1 MPLYRSMKSR
11 QNFAKTFGVIN
22 VAIVVVIALYTSVGF
37 LGESFVQH
45 LVLLINLIWTLGY
58 LKYGDSVEASI
69 TLSLP
74 NEPLY
79 ESVQLMYAIAI
90 TFSYPLQLYVAI
102 HLIWPFIEK
111 KLQES
116 KTTNITICISDY
128 LFRAFLV
135 TITCK

>member
-1 MPLYRSMKSR
+1 
-11 QNFAKTFGVIN
+11 
-22 VAIVVVIALYTSVGF
+22 VVVIALYTSVGF
-37 LGESFVQH
+37 LGESFVEH
-45 LVLLINLIWTLGY
+45 LILLINLIWTLGY

-116 KTTNITICISDY
+116 KTTNITIYISDY